1 MKNIVSIFSLIVLS
15 TATLVGCSSSAPS
28 CADSKA
34 VNMVKQI
41 VDERTASIKENFS
54 VDAEYEIVVDNI
66 REVEFNK
73 QTGKYTCNAD
83 LEVKSNNLY
92 LMLKKS
98 ISYTT
103 ELTQPKKE
111 LYVTIYGLR

>member
-1 MKNIVSIFSLIVLS
+1 MKKTTSTWFLILLS

-28 CADSKA
+28 CADSKTI
-34 VNMVKQI
+34 NMVKQI
-41 VDERTASIKENFS
+41 VEQRTVNIKKNFS
-54 VDAEYEIVVDNI
+54 VDAEYEITLENI
-66 REVEFNK
+66 RESEFNK
-73 QTGKYTCNAD
+73 QTGKYSCVAD

-98 ISYTT
+98 INYTT

-111 LYVTIYGLR
+111 PYVTIYGL